1 MSLILAF
8 LLKHWRW
15 FALAAFLAAVA
26 AASGYRGYQMG
37 KASGEA
43 EVRAT
48 ELAAARA
55 ETKAAQ
61 ESARLHAEQAKRY
74 QTRSESMAATATQ
87 YQEALKD
94 ANRKHDRTVAD
105 LRSGNLRLSKLWQGC
120 AARVPPAGEATP
132 GQSGADGEADDRAAS
147 AGRIVRAAAECDAQV
162 NGLQKTLIDER
173 AP

>member
-15 FALAAFLAAVA
+15 FALVAFLCAVSGA
-26 AASGYRGYQMG
+26 VGYRCFQWGQ
-37 KASGEA
+37 ASGEA
-43 EVRAT
+43 KVRAT
-48 ELAAARA
+48 ELAQARA

-61 ESARLHAEQAKRY
+61 ESARLQAEQAKRY

-120 AARVPPAGEATP
+120 ASRVSPTGEATS
-132 GQSGADGEADDRAAS
+132 GESGADGDADDRAES

-162 NGLQKTLIDER
+162 IGLQKILRDER
-173 AP
+173 L